1 MKSTI
6 SILSGK
12 KFTVKGKKVIST
24 KNVNINSKKDNG
36 FFVLDMWNQ
45 CDIAQLDIFPVEYI
59 VVNSNEEKYE
69 LFKYNV
75 VMGSVKDICME

>member
-6 SILSGK
+6 SIPSGK

-24 KNVNINSKKDNG
+24 KNVTIDNKEDNG

-45 CDIAQLDIFPVEYI
+45 CNISQLDIFPVEYI

-75 VMGSVKDICME
+75 IMGSVKDICME